1 MNQNLFKAII
11 ACGIVCFIACTTT
24 KKAETEKWSER
35 MARSEMKRFPEPWM
49 IEKAKKP
56 RWGYTHGLVVK
67 SMLEAWKH
75 TGDSTYYEYAKIY
88 ADSLIDT
95 DGRIK
100 TMKYLSF
107 NIDNVNGGKILFD
120 LYAKTGANANAFTS
134 FDKTCYLFSCSSH
147 YQESLEILL
156 SFVQSPYF
164 TKESVQKEQGIIGQ
178 EIQMCNDDP
187 GWRIFFNTLQGLF
200 HHHPVKIDIAGT
212 IESIAQITPELLYRC
227 YHTFYNL
234 HNMVLSVAGNCK
246 VDEVVALAD
255 KLLKPCEDMQLECIF
270 PEEPMEIVRAETVE
284 TAPIGTTMFVLGY
297 KCKPASGLENLKKE
311 LLATLALKVLT
322 HVTSPLYQGM
332 LKDGLINETFSTE
345 IFNGDDFFV
354 AMLEGESKDPHAVR
368 ERIFAAV
375 EDAAKNGLDETLFE
389 NSRKN
394 AYGSLIMKF
403 NNVEAVANLMIN
415 SAMSGIAPFDTVT
428 MLSSLTIEDA
438 NRWLREE
445 LLPQQ
450 ATLSIMKN
458 QD

>member
-1 MNQNLFKAII
+1 MPEGIAHYLEHKLFENED
-11 ACGIVCFIACTTT
+11 CDV
-24 KKAETEKWSER
+24 
-35 MARSEMKRFPEPWM
+35 
-49 IEKAKKP
+49 
-56 RWGYTHGLVVK
+56 
-67 SMLEAWKH
+67 
-75 TGDSTYYEYAKIY
+75 
-88 ADSLIDT
+88 
-95 DGRIK
+95 
-100 TMKYLSF
+100 
-107 NIDNVNGGKILFD
+107 FD

-200 HHHPVKIDIAGT
+200 HRHPVKIDIAGT

-354 AMLEGESKDPHAVR
+354 PMLEGESKDPYAVR

-375 EDAAKNGLDETLFE
+375 EEAAKNGLDETLFE

-394 AYGSLIMKF
+394 AYGNLIMKF

-415 SAMSGIAPFDTVT
+415 SAMSGVAPFDTVT